1 MRTRSQ
7 SRDQGPTGV
16 ARRRQRISDGETEQ
30 RMLEAA
36 LALVESQGLTV
47 SLDHLSLE
55 NVIARA
61 DVSRSSA
68 YRRWPYKDLFLADL
82 LVAVARDTDLTI
94 EPPGL
99 VDELRALI
107 ASADLNAFLEPD
119 PDAEWTP
126 DAIAARRRMWEQT
139 ADTMYAP

>member
-1 MRTRSQ
+1 
-7 SRDQGPTGV
+7 
-16 ARRRQRISDGETEQ
+16 
-30 RMLEAA
+30 MLEAA

-107 ASADLNAFLEPD
+107 ASADLS
-119 PDAEWTP
+119 DAQ
-126 DAIAARRRMWEQT
+126 ARRDLLIEALRVSSASEFERIWLSPCLLYT
-139 ADTMYAP
+139 SDAADE